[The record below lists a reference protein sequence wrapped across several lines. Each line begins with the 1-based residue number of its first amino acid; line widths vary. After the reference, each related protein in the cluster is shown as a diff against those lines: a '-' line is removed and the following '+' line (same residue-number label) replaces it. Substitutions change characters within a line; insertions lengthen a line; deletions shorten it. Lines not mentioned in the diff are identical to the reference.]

1 MLSKLL
7 NKAMFVV
14 MLIFILNLGGCSVS
28 VAGTYRSQENNSDY
42 LELRSD
48 NTFFVKENS
57 SSFSGKYRVD
67 KDIITLELPSGFSA
81 QGKIDGNTII
91 DDQNKKWVK

>member
-1 MLSKLL
+1 MMSKFL
-7 NKAMFVV
+7 NKVMFVV
-14 MLIFILNLGGCSVS
+14 MLIFMLNLGGCSVS

-48 NTFFVKENS
+48 NTFFVKESS

-67 KDIITLELPSGFSA
+67 KGILTLELPSGFSV
-81 QGKIDGNTII
+81 QCKIDGNTII
-91 DDQNKKWVK
+91 DDENEKWVK